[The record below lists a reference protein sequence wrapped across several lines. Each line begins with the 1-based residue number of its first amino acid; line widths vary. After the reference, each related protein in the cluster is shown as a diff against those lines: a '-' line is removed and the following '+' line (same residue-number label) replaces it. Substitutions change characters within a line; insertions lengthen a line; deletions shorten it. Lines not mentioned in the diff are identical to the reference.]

1 MMKIYDM
8 IELKKKLIKDISDE
22 ILLKKNI
29 IKDIW

>member
-29 IKDIW
+29 IKDI

>member
-1 MMKIYDM
+1 MKIYDM

-29 IKDIW
+29 IKDI